1 MFIKMIYNII
11 LPEMLFR
18 LHLWHPNVSCKAF
31 DALIQSNHHIYQ
43 LTIKFIKAVERV
55 VTFSA

>member
-1 MFIKMIYNII
+1 MIYNII

-18 LHLWHPNVSCKAF
+18 LHLWRPNVSCKAF